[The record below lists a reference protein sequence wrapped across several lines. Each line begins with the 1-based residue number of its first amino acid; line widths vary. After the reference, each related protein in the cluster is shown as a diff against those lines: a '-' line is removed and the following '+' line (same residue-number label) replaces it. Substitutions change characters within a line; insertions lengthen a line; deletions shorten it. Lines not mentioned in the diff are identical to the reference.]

1 MPEGPGGHPVLLPQ
15 SRTLQGACYRA
26 GSQGPSLPM
35 QRGTDAAGSVSHVP
49 LQGSLPLGRL
59 FCQSPFQPQEQQ
71 QVTTCKCGA
80 TKRHLDRSPWK
91 SLAGLTRERNPQM
104 QKHKRSRVEVVK
116 TEGPR
121 TRKQAGTPMQS
132 GGGAGPP
139 DKLPMTGDR
148 GEEQWDTGP
157 SGGSARAMSG
167 SLPTSP
173 GASV

>member
-139 DKLPMTGDR
+139 DK
-148 GEEQWDTGP
+148 Q
-157 SGGSARAMSG
+157 
-167 SLPTSP
+167 
-173 GASV
+173 SVLTII